1 MEENKEVESLEE
13 KSKWGGVRPN
23 SGRPLGSTNKATR
36 DKKEAEKYIKE
47 RIIKSVDNIINSQM
61 NLAQGIQ
68 MLYRIT
74 TNEKGIKSKPEL
86 ITNQFEIEQYLSG
99 ELEDEK
105 NEYYFITTERPDNR
119 ALDSLLD
126 RTFGKSR
133 QNIGVDGGDIDKPI
147 RLLNYVR
154 NNIGN
159 DKDTEDEEEDSGDT
173 GGNVGE

>member
-1 MEENKEVESLEE
+1 MEENKEVENLEE

-47 RIIKSVDNIINSQM
+47 RIIKSVDSLLNSQM
-61 NLAQGIQ
+61 NLAQGVQ
-68 MLYRIT
+68 MLYRII

-86 ITNQFEIEQYLSG
+86 ITDLGTIEDYLAG
-99 ELEDEK
+99 ELEDER

-119 ALDSLLD
+119 ALDSLID
-126 RTFGKSR
+126 RAFGKSR
-133 QNIGVDGGDIDKPI
+133 QNIGIDGGDVDKPI

-154 NNIGN
+154 DNNG
-159 DKDTEDEEEDSGDT
+159 DKKDTEDDEEDTGDT